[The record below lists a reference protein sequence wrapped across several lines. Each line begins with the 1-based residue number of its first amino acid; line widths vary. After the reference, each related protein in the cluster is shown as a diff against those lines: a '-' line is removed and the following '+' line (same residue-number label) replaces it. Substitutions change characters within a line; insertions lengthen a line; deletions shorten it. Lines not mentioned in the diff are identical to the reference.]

1 MAPGDVPPVG
11 PHHILLEKQVVHAV
25 VIHRRVGL
33 VHPVLVGAAVK
44 LGLIDVFGK
53 NILQA
58 DVLVG
63 DLRCLEG
70 CLCHDCFFVESFTIQ
85 LQLVHVSA
93 EHLVASGG
101 NGFTVGVFAY
111 QQFFLLS
118 GNNGDTRINRPFA
131 CQFSVEIQRHVSG
144 FPVKYGGHM
153 VPLILMKIL
162 AVRPERQPLLS
173 GPYLKA

>member
-1 MAPGDVPPVG
+1 M
-11 PHHILLEKQVVHAV
+11 
-25 VIHRRVGL
+25 GL

-44 LGLIDVFGK
+44 LGLIDVFSE
-53 NILQA
+53 NILQS

-63 DLRCLEG
+63 DLRRLEG
-70 CLCHDCFFVESFTIQ
+70 CQCHDCFFVESFTVQ

-101 NGFTVGVFAY
+101 NGFAVGVFAY

-118 GNNGDTRINRPFA
+118 GSNGCARINRPFPR
-131 CQFSVEIQRHVSG
+131 QFSVEIQRHVSG
-144 FPVKYGGHM
+144 FPVKYDGHM

-173 GPYLKA
+173 GPHLKA